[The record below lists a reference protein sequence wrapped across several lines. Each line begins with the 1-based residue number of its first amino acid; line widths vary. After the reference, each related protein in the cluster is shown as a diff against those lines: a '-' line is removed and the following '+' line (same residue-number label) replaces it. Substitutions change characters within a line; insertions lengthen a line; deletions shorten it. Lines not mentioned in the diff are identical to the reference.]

1 MLLPT
6 CTNSL
11 CRLCSRFFAE
21 SEERAAAS
29 RRSSSCCIR
38 VGSSSS
44 RNYLGPDDMIEQ
56 ILVAKTGR
64 YHKQDRR
71 VSPTVRANAF
81 VVMDLACTRVS
92 GCARECVSA
101 LLTTDH
107 SLHDTWLG
115 GASARSYFVLLQE
128 FLSMG
133 EAFLAYCTL
142 KVAGSTGRCNTGL
155 QFIRRTFK
163 AQGLSRALIES
174 QSYLVEIGLRVDGQV
189 GLLGEVL
196 S

>member
-1 MLLPT
+1 MPSSNGYSGGKPFDALPT

-56 ILVAKTGR
+56 IRVTKTGR

-107 SLHDTWLG
+107 SLHDTWLD

-128 FLSMG
+128 FLSM
-133 EAFLAYCTL
+133 A
-142 KVAGSTGRCNTGL
+142 K
-155 QFIRRTFK
+155 
-163 AQGLSRALIES
+163 LSSLTAL
-174 QSYLVEIGLRVDGQV
+174 
-189 GLLGEVL
+189 
-196 S
+196 